1 MTGTLYGTATFHWPL
16 GFFFGAALGA
26 LAVLMVTFKCK
37 RPTVAQMQRAVSG
50 AEAAAKAKEGKRPK
64 AAIA

>member
-1 MTGTLYGTATFHWPL
+1 
-16 GFFFGAALGA
+16 
-26 LAVLMVTFKCK
+26 MVTFKCK
-37 RPTVAQMQRAVSG
+37 RPTVEQMQRAVSG

>member
-1 MTGTLYGTATFHWPL
+1 LLYGTATFRWPL

-26 LAVLMVTFKCK
+26 LAALIVTFKCK
-37 RPTVAQMQRAVSG
+37 RPTVEQMQRAVSG
-50 AEAAAKAKEGKRPK
+50 AEAAKEGKRPK